1 MAAQISDVKAKA
13 AGQWPSILSTVG
25 KIPDACLGGNHGP
38 CPKCGGKDRWRF
50 TSADTGSAVCNQ
62 CGKFGDGIAVLE
74 WYTGKSTFDVV
85 EEIAKCVGVES
96 VQKPKRQSKK
106 KGAAKQPKYWEQ
118 QLEWHERTPVKLI
131 SQWCTR
137 KYPIQPD
144 AIEKAGARCGTY
156 RGKDSVIALP
166 IRGQTD
172 ETIGYAI
179 YNATGGTLEYYP
191 IPGEQPEF
199 IKVKN
204 LITKG
209 ESGYM
214 GRYLPGEG
222 IVIKT
227 EGPTDMLAMLT
238 IAPDDVSVISNPH
251 GSTETPIPWLVE
263 RVRGRKVYTVHD
275 CDYAGQSGATYVENN
290 NRSRPGWSVAFAS
303 TAAESR
309 NVVLPYPIAD
319 NHGPDLRDW
328 ISDQFQ
334 LGLTKQQVWEAWLK
348 LAEES
353 EIIEPDEED
362 ESELVEEADS
372 PMRLARI
379 NLEQYKRNFGGTLKF
394 WKDEWWRYKQGV
406 YVKIPN
412 TEIKTK
418 ITAAIQAEFEREF
431 REAKKRGSDVDAVR
445 KISSTLISNVM
456 ECTRSLCLLPGS
468 TPQPCWLEDE
478 SQPHWISMKNKIL
491 DLQAVFD
498 GREPEQHTRP
508 HSELWFATTR
518 LNYPYDPAAK
528 CERWNDYLEYV
539 MEGDHERIA
548 LLQEWCGYMLTS
560 SNYMQ
565 KFLALMGDGGN
576 GKSVFMAVIVALLG
590 QDNCGHVPLENF
602 SGRFDLGTLVG
613 KAANICNDVGEIDTL
628 AEGILKQFTGGDPM
642 QYDRKNLS
650 PIVCRPTAKLIMSF
664 NKPPKIKDRTKG
676 IWRRMLLVPFNRS
689 IPPERI
695 VRHMDQAEYWVDSGE
710 ISGILNWAIVGLQ
723 RLRDQGD
730 FTKSSVSE
738 AAVDEYKRENNPVLD
753 FFDDYIQVVEI
764 GRIRIAHLFDCYQ
777 HWCAKVNCRPMSL
790 RNFGVEVKRRF
801 GDRKT
806 RSTTNTDRDW
816 YYDGLTFTTSEICG
830 KETADG
836 KYGF

>member
-1 MAAQISDVKAKA
+1 MAAQISDVKDKA
-13 AGQWPSILSTVG
+13 TGQWLSILSSVG
-25 KIPDACLGGNHGP
+25 PIPTDCLTGRHGP
-38 CPKCGGKDRWRF
+38 CPKCGGKDRWRL
-50 TSADTGSAVCNQ
+50 TSEETGSGVCNQ

-74 WYTGKSTFDVV
+74 WFTGKPTFDVV
-85 EEIAKCVGVES
+85 EAIAKHLGIDS
-96 VQKPKRQSKK
+96 TSKK
-106 KGAAKQPKYWEQ
+106 KRTSKKSKANDPYWLQQLHWTKPAAKLLNQWFARKFPINLTSLEQ
-118 QLEWHERTPVKLI
+118 AAAQF
-131 SQWCTR
+131 
-137 KYPIQPD
+137 
-144 AIEKAGARCGTY
+144 GTY
-156 RGKDSVIALP
+156 RGKDSIIALP
-166 IRGQTD
+166 IHGPND
-172 ETIGYAI
+172 AVVGYTI
-179 YNATGGTLEYYP
+179 YNATGGMLEYYP

-204 LITKG
+204 LINKG
-209 ESGYM
+209 DSGWM

-222 IVIKT
+222 LVVKT

-238 IAPDDVSVISNPH
+238 IAPADVSVICNPH
-251 GSTETPIPWLVE
+251 GATETPIPWLVDKI
-263 RVRGRKVYTVHD
+263 RGRRVYTVHD
-275 CDYAGQSGATYVENN
+275 CDYSGQSGATYVESN

-303 TAAESR
+303 AAAESR
-309 NVVLPYPIAD
+309 NVVLPYPIED
-319 NHGPDLRDW
+319 SHGKDLRDW
-328 ISDQFQ
+328 ICDQFQ
-334 LGLTKQQVWEAWLK
+334 RGITKQQVWEAWLK
-348 LAEES
+348 LADEAEV
-353 EIIEPDEED
+353 IEPDEED
-362 ESELVEEADS
+362 ESELIEEADS

-431 REAKKRGSDVDAVR
+431 REARKRGSEVEAVR
-445 KISSTLISNVM
+445 KISGTLISNVM

-498 GREPEQHTRP
+498 GRDPEQHTRP

-528 CERWNDYLEYV
+528 CDRWNEYLEYV

-613 KAANICNDVGEIDTL
+613 KAANICNDVGEIDSL

-642 QYDRKNLS
+642 QYDRKNLA

-689 IPPERI
+689 VPPEKI

-730 FTKSSVSE
+730 FTRSFVSE
-738 AAVDEYKRENNPVLD
+738 AAIEDYKRENNPVLD
-753 FFDDYIQVVEI
+753 FFEDYVDVLEGQ
-764 GRIRIAHLFDCYQ
+764 RIRIAHMYEIYR
-777 HWCAKVNCRPMSL
+777 HWCDKVNCRSMSL
-790 RNFGVEVKRRF
+790 RNFGVEVKRKF
-801 GDRKT
+801 GDRKR
-806 RSTTNTDRDW
+806 RSSTNADRDW
-816 YYDGLTFTTSEICG
+816 YYDGLVW
-830 KETADG
+830 KETQVFDKDTADT
-836 KYGF
+836 KYSF